1 MEQAF
6 IPLKFILFTVHLFRK
21 LKKSNFDANKLK
33 IMTGEWFNEVKAKR
47 YGNIF
52 SGIDVIKN
60 SFNRK
65 KIPVVQD
72 FEVKVSPNASLPLSH
87 RPQHPDGSSNPE
99 ILHAEKR
106 LENEAESIP
115 QINMTISEP
124 NLQAPPSRLEMKDEA
139 EKWKGDVM
147 QANNKRSNLDHEGNS
162 ASGVTEG
169 LPSNYESP
177 DTTIDESKSAT
188 NPYSD
193 FSISQPTHSAK
204 DAHFWTA
211 GEALILQSPQKSSAD
226 PDMQTNSSLSSSVQ
240 PQNSPH
246 EADSPEGPGLAPSID
261 DFQHRPTA
269 KDDSGIDYSDEEI
282 KQDPK
287 QSNDSMRGFS
297 TSKEVHF
304 NSKKNYPGAN
314 KEQQNPIPRNSTTL
328 LSEILKSG
336 NKPHKYDVDDAIK
349 LNTEP
354 LEKVIEE
361 GVRNQS
367 PDTGSVF
374 TSRPSDST
382 SIEVGTKSNAS
393 TWRGHIR
400 DHNVDPNYEPDSST
414 GLRSNRS
421 SQIQNP
427 GNYDNDV
434 PNLTL
439 GKGESENSKR
449 KGILKRSPSTSSN
462 ESENVSKLISIRS
475 TEDKGIVPQPTE
487 DYGGNSKMDAGN
499 KQVRFKTKMVN
510 KPLTNVDE
518 GWKTDEAPHSLIEM
532 DEDHTTPQQKEINDS
547 HFSSLSPDGHEGKS
561 VENPYLTN
569 KRASERFSSPSWRE
583 PEAMGMSGQESNND
597 PSDIGVKVNT
607 ATSLPNPSGATVPV
621 LTSNDPQSEEY
632 DYFED
637 LTSESSFGSD
647 ILKQTDVQVGSNL
660 ISSKLSG
667 SLQSLYSNA
676 GDFGDVPVQGAAQF
690 KLQYDEAK
698 KEFKIHV
705 MQCQGL
711 AAANARKYTSDPY
724 VKTYLLPDHSR
735 PSKRKTSVKKSTLN
749 PYYNEIL
756 KYKIQKQELQNRT
769 LNVSVWHND
778 TLGHNVFL
786 GETEVEMSNWDWQN
800 NSLSWYNLHPKLSSS
815 SEGNINHGE
824 IHLALKYRP
833 ADSTDG
839 KKYQT
844 DEVHIW
850 LKGATRL
857 QAIKP
862 GGVDSFVR
870 CYILPDTSK
879 KSRQKTRV
887 VKKNVNPTYN
897 HTMVY
902 DGFRLDEIMEASAEL
917 SIWDHETF
925 TNQFLGG
932 VRLNLGTGNS
942 YGQNVDWMDSS
953 EEEAALW
960 KDMISKPN
968 EWVEASLPL
977 RPTMTKRK

>member
-1 MEQAF
+1 MKTELDLIKTMDLSFLTEEEQLALQKVF
-6 IPLKFILFTVHLFRK
+6 KRDGDLKKLEERRIRK

-139 EKWKGDVM
+139 EKWK
-147 QANNKRSNLDHEGNS
+147 
-162 ASGVTEG
+162 
-169 LPSNYESP
+169 
-177 DTTIDESKSAT
+177 
-188 NPYSD
+188 
-193 FSISQPTHSAK
+193 
-204 DAHFWTA
+204 
-211 GEALILQSPQKSSAD
+211 
-226 PDMQTNSSLSSSVQ
+226 
-240 PQNSPH
+240 
-246 EADSPEGPGLAPSID
+246 
-261 DFQHRPTA
+261 
-269 KDDSGIDYSDEEI
+269 
-282 KQDPK
+282 
-287 QSNDSMRGFS
+287 
-297 TSKEVHF
+297 
-304 NSKKNYPGAN
+304 
-314 KEQQNPIPRNSTTL
+314 
-328 LSEILKSG
+328 
-336 NKPHKYDVDDAIK
+336 
-349 LNTEP
+349 
-354 LEKVIEE
+354 
-361 GVRNQS
+361 
-367 PDTGSVF
+367 
-374 TSRPSDST
+374 
-382 SIEVGTKSNAS
+382 
-393 TWRGHIR
+393 
-400 DHNVDPNYEPDSST
+400 
-414 GLRSNRS
+414 
-421 SQIQNP
+421 
-427 GNYDNDV
+427 
-434 PNLTL
+434 
-439 GKGESENSKR
+439 
-449 KGILKRSPSTSSN
+449 
-462 ESENVSKLISIRS
+462 
-475 TEDKGIVPQPTE
+475 
-487 DYGGNSKMDAGN
+487 
-499 KQVRFKTKMVN
+499 
-510 KPLTNVDE
+510 
-518 GWKTDEAPHSLIEM
+518 
-532 DEDHTTPQQKEINDS
+532 
-547 HFSSLSPDGHEGKS
+547 
-561 VENPYLTN
+561 
-569 KRASERFSSPSWRE
+569 
-583 PEAMGMSGQESNND
+583 ESNND